1 MLRWFSRKSLK
12 GQLVLRFAVVLGIL
26 MVVMNIGFLALLAY
40 LLPEKSDADEK
51 VRPVIAKAIGSENGQ
66 LAILPTDELKE
77 LASATPSFWFVAR
90 HSDGRRVS
98 FGPVPSQ
105 YSGVLSMMDD
115 IHFLDIRGEN
125 SSPITANFVELD
137 TSAGKL
143 RVMYGGKTA
152 PGLYITKVFLGL
164 SILYIPFT
172 LVPVVLVFLALP
184 ILVGRALV
192 GLRKTI
198 NRAATI
204 DANSL
209 GIRLAKDDVV
219 RELHPLV
226 DAINSALARIDEGV
240 SQRRRF
246 FANAA
251 HELRTPIAILQT
263 RLEASSPS
271 PEKDRLLLDVG
282 RLAATAEQL
291 LDMQRFANVQSWT
304 DIDLVKICERVVA
317 DSAPMAI
324 AAGYELGFDTEPESL
339 VVKGDIDSLERAVG
353 NLVRNAIEH
362 GGGSGDIRVIITH
375 DGAIEVA
382 DDGPGISPGDREKVF
397 EPFYRSKPK
406 STGAGLGLSIVH
418 QIAQSHNGHVSII
431 PQSLG
436 ARFRLKLG
444 SPQPASGNQ

>member
-1 MLRWFSRKSLK
+1 MLRWLGQKSLK
-12 GQLVLRFAVVLGIL
+12 GQLVLRLAVVLGML

-51 VRPVIAKAIGSENGQ
+51 VRPVIAKAVDIRDSQ
-66 LAILPTDELKE
+66 LVITRTADLAKLADE
-77 LASATPSFWFVAR
+77 TPSFWFVV
-90 HSDGRRVS
+90 HHPDGRHVS
-98 FGPVPSQ
+98 FGLVPPQ

-115 IHFLDIRGEN
+115 IHFLDIRGEDGLT
-125 SSPITANFVELD
+125 ITANFAELD
-137 TSAGKL
+137 TSAGRLK
-143 RVMYGGKTA
+143 VMYGGRTA
-152 PGLYITKVFLGL
+152 PGSYITKVFLGL

-184 ILVGRALV
+184 ILVGRALS

-198 NRAATI
+198 SRAASI

-209 GIRLAKDDVV
+209 GTRLAKDDVV
-219 RELHPLV
+219 MELHPLV
-226 DAINSALARIDEGV
+226 DAINSALARIDEDV

-263 RLEASSPS
+263 RLEASPIS
-271 PEKDRLLLDVG
+271 PERERLLLDVG

-291 LDMQRFANVQSWT
+291 LDMQRFGNVQSWT
-304 DIDLVKICERVVA
+304 DVDLVKICERVVA

-324 AAGYELGFDTEPESL
+324 AAGYELGFDTERERV
-339 VVKGDIDSLERAVG
+339 VVKGDADSLERAVG

-362 GGGSGDIRVIITH
+362 GGGSGDIRVMITR

-382 DDGPGISPGDREKVF
+382 DDGPGIPADDRDKVF
-397 EPFYRSKPK
+397 EPFYRSRPK
-406 STGAGLGLSIVH
+406 STGAGLGLSIVR
-418 QIAQSHNGHVSII
+418 QIARTHHGEVSIV
-431 PQSLG
+431 PQSCG
-436 ARFRLKLG
+436 ACVRLKLDVG
-444 SPQPASGNQ
+444 